1 MKKIIKGISVLL
13 TVCLLLSVTGI
24 SALAETPPEDKM
36 VTKEPKPESVEVDVV
51 VDAPPVETPTGQ
63 TSPAETPTAQTS
75 TAEASTTQTSTVE
88 ASTTQ
93 TSTAEASTAQ
103 TSAGEASTAQTSAGE
118 ASTAQ
123 TSTAEA
129 STAQTSDAVVPA
141 EASAPAVNDGTPAS
155 EESESK
161 EPASEESESKEPAS
175 EESESKEPASEEAES
190 EKSASEEPASEESES
205 KEPASEESESKEP
218 ASEESASE
226 ESASE
231 ESASEESASKEPES
245 KEPASEESE
254 SKEPASEEPTSEKPA
269 SEELESKEPASEE
282 PAGKEPVSEKPDTQ
296 QADAVSESP
305 AVLRSAELRVGDHMI
320 TVTGELPE
328 GTELKVV
335 KIPEDV
341 VTGMTGKKTL
351 FTYDICLMLDGQ
363 VWQPEDYG
371 KDVEVTISNAADA
384 GGEDDISILHVKA
397 SVIDRE
403 GKLSEGALA
412 AALKGLADGSVGKE
426 NLSTDKSSNGFSFRT
441 SSFSLYLAEM
451 KNSGQSVL
459 LVSNSENAGD
469 SEAEAEQNGIV
480 LKGEGSF
487 DILVTG
493 TLETEGT
500 PVLISKEVTPENVSI
515 TVWKIDGA
523 VKDAEG
529 EEHVVAEGT
538 PGTEPKTITD
548 DSREV
553 ERSIHY
559 IIRVEPSQQDMIGLS
574 GTEEVHGYDTAT
586 ENSTVTLKVRV
597 PDGYTLTGAYNG
609 EGEKIALEKDPDGN
623 YYVEVPRGGG
633 VFLSVELE
641 KDEDHDT
648 DWGDWSYSWSP
659 CSEKNEDKD
668 RFCIVSF
675 DFNGGTLNG
684 SAGPVFTRVEIG
696 ETVTLL
702 DAPTRP
708 GYRFVRWASSP
719 EVSVSMPG
727 ESFTLTECVRF
738 VAVWDGPAWPVGG
751 DHDDDD
757 DDDDDDE
764 DEGPDVTE
772 TVRIDQD
779 SDEELNLSSVRVTG
793 EKATGI
799 EILSATQEI
808 DVDRDVTVKGGTGGA
823 AGIDITAAG
832 RTVTDE
838 VEIGDGMT
846 VSAAGGNA
854 AGIQTAASAG
864 GQIDLL
870 IQGDTGVSSD
880 SGTSTGIAAFA
891 DSSSG
896 VAIVIEGDLIT
907 KG

>member
-1 MKKIIKGISVLL
+1 
-13 TVCLLLSVTGI
+13 
-24 SALAETPPEDKM
+24 
-36 VTKEPKPESVEVDVV
+36 
-51 VDAPPVETPTGQ
+51 
-63 TSPAETPTAQTS
+63 
-75 TAEASTTQTSTVE
+75 
-88 ASTTQ
+88 
-93 TSTAEASTAQ
+93 
-103 TSAGEASTAQTSAGE
+103 
-118 ASTAQ
+118 
-123 TSTAEA
+123 
-129 STAQTSDAVVPA
+129 
-141 EASAPAVNDGTPAS
+141 
-155 EESESK
+155 
-161 EPASEESESKEPAS
+161 
-175 EESESKEPASEEAES
+175 
-190 EKSASEEPASEESES
+190 
-205 KEPASEESESKEP
+205 
-218 ASEESASE
+218 
-226 ESASE
+226 
-231 ESASEESASKEPES
+231 
-245 KEPASEESE
+245 
-254 SKEPASEEPTSEKPA
+254 
-269 SEELESKEPASEE
+269 
-282 PAGKEPVSEKPDTQ
+282 
-296 QADAVSESP
+296 
-305 AVLRSAELRVGDHMI
+305 MI

-341 VTGMTGKKTL
+341 VAGMTGKKTL

-397 SVIDRE
+397 SVIDGE
-403 GKLSEGALA
+403 GRLSEGALA

-426 NLSTDKSSNGFSFRT
+426 NLSTDKSSNGLSFRT

-469 SEAEAEQNGIV
+469 GEAEAEQNGIV
-480 LKGEGSF
+480 LDGEGSF
-487 DILVTG
+487 DILITG

-500 PVLISKEVTPENVSI
+500 PVLISEKVTPENVSI

-609 EGEKIALEKDPDGN
+609 EGEKIALEKDADGN
-623 YYVEVPRGGG
+623 YYVVVPRGGG
-633 VFLSVELE
+633 VYLSVELE

-659 CSEKNEDKD
+659 CSEKKEDKD

-708 GYRFVRWASSP
+708 GFRFVRWASCP

-738 VAVWDGPAWPVGG
+738 VAVWDGPAWSVGG

-757 DDDDDDE
+757 DEDDE

-772 TVRIDQD
+772 TVRIDKD
-779 SDEELNLSSVRVTG
+779 SDEELNLSSVRVTD

-799 EILSATQEI
+799 AILSATQEI

-823 AGIDITAAG
+823 TGIDIKADG

-880 SGTSTGIAAFA
+880 SGASTGIAASA
-891 DSSSG
+891 DSTSG
-896 VAIVIEGDLIT
+896 VAIVIEGDLST

>member
-13 TVCLLLSVTGI
+13 TVCLLLSISGI
-24 SALAETPPEDKM
+24 SALAETPENERVKEEQQPAPAE
-36 VTKEPKPESVEVDVV
+36 VTVV

-63 TSPAETPTAQTS
+63 TSTAEAPTAQTSTVEAPTAQTS
-75 TAEASTTQTSTVE
+75 TAEAP
-88 ASTTQ
+88 TTQ

-103 TSAGEASTAQTSAGE
+103 TSAGEASTAQTP
-118 ASTAQ
+118 
-123 TSTAEA
+123 TAEA

-175 EESESKEPASEEAES
+175 EEPES
-190 EKSASEEPASEESES
+190 EKPASEEPASEESASEEPES
-205 KEPASEESESKEP
+205 KEPESKEP

-231 ESASEESASKEPES
+231 ESASEEPASEESASEES
-245 KEPASEESE
+245 ASEEPASEESE
-254 SKEPASEEPTSEKPA
+254 SEESATEESESEESESEESKSEETKTKEPASEEA
-269 SEELESKEPASEE
+269 AIEE

-296 QADAVSESP
+296 QAAAVGGSS

-341 VTGMTGKKTL
+341 VAGMTGKKTL

-363 VWQPEDYG
+363 VWQPEDYD
-371 KDVEVTISNAADA
+371 KDVEVTICDAAEKNR
-384 GGEDDISILHVKA
+384 EDRVSILHVKK
-397 SVIDRE
+397 SVIDGE
-403 GKLSEGALA
+403 GRLSEDALA
-412 AALKGLADGSVGKE
+412 AALKGLNDGSVGKE
-426 NLSTDKSSNGFSFRT
+426 NLSTDKNANRFSFKT
-441 SSFSLYLAEM
+441 SSFSMFLA
-451 KNSGQSVL
+451 QSYL
-459 LVSNSENAGD
+459 LVSNSENTGS
-469 SEAEAEQNGIV
+469 SEENGIV
-480 LKGEGSF
+480 LDDEGNF
-487 DILVTG
+487 DILITG
-493 TLETEGT
+493 TLETGGT
-500 PVLISKEVTPENVSI
+500 PVLISDSVTPENVSI

-523 VKDAEG
+523 VKDEKG

-538 PGTEPKTITD
+538 PGEEQKKITEASSK
-548 DSREV
+548 V
-553 ERSIHY
+553 EESIHY
-559 IIRVEPSQQDMIGLS
+559 IIRVEPSQEDIIGLS
-574 GTEEVHGYDTAT
+574 GTEKVHGYDTAT
-586 ENSTVTLKVRV
+586 EGSTVTLKVKV

-633 VFLSVELE
+633 VYLSVELE
-641 KDEDHDT
+641 KDEDHET
-648 DWGDWSYSWSP
+648 DWGDWSYTWSP

-799 EILSATQEI
+799 AILSATQEI

-823 AGIDITAAG
+823 AGIDIKADG
-832 RTVTDE
+832 RAVTDE

-854 AGIQTAASAG
+854 AGIQTEAFAG

-880 SGTSTGIAAFA
+880 SGTSTGIAASA

-896 VAIVIEGDLIT
+896 VAIVIEGDLST

>member
-1 MKKIIKGISVLL
+1 MKEIIKGISVLL
-13 TVCLLLSVTGI
+13 TVFLLLSISGI
-24 SALAETPPEDKM
+24 SALAEMSPENEGVKEEQQLAPGE
-36 VTKEPKPESVEVDVV
+36 VTVV
-51 VDAPPVETPTGQ
+51 VNTPEAPAAETPAPVASAAEAPTAEESGPEASPTEGAPTEGTPTGETTTGETTTGETTTGETTTGETPTGETTTGETTTGETTTGETTTGETTTGETTTGETTTGGTTTGETTTGETTTGETTTEES
-63 TSPAETPTAQTS
+63 TSGESAFEES
-75 TAEASTTQTSTVE
+75 ASKES
-88 ASTTQ
+88 
-93 TSTAEASTAQ
+93 
-103 TSAGEASTAQTSAGE
+103 
-118 ASTAQ
+118 
-123 TSTAEA
+123 
-129 STAQTSDAVVPA
+129 
-141 EASAPAVNDGTPAS
+141 AS
-155 EESESK
+155 EESASK
-161 EPASEESESKEPAS
+161 EP
-175 EESESKEPASEEAES
+175 
-190 EKSASEEPASEESES
+190 ASEEPASEESES
-205 KEPASEESESKEP
+205 EETKTE
-218 ASEESASE
+218 
-226 ESASE
+226 
-231 ESASEESASKEPES
+231 
-245 KEPASEESE
+245 
-254 SKEPASEEPTSEKPA
+254 EPASEEPA
-269 SEELESKEPASEE
+269 IEE

-296 QADAVSESP
+296 QAAAVSESP
-305 AVLRSAELRVGDHMI
+305 AVVRSAELRVGDHMI

-341 VTGMTGKKTL
+341 VAGMTGKKTL

-363 VWQPEDYG
+363 VWQPEDHG

-384 GGEDDISILHVKA
+384 GGEDEVSILHVKA
-397 SVIDRE
+397 SVIDGE
-403 GKLSEGALA
+403 GRLSEGALA

-426 NLSTDKSSNGFSFRT
+426 NLSTDKSSNGLSFRT

-469 SEAEAEQNGIV
+469 GEAEAEQNGIV
-480 LKGEGSF
+480 LDGEGSF
-487 DILVTG
+487 DILITG

-515 TVWKIDGA
+515 TVWKIDAA

-529 EEHVVAEGT
+529 EEHVVAEGR

-574 GTEEVHGYDTAT
+574 GTEKVHGYDTAT
-586 ENSTVTLKVRV
+586 ENSTVTLKVKV

-623 YYVEVPRGGG
+623 YYVLVPRGGG
-633 VFLSVELE
+633 VYLSVELE

-648 DWGDWSYSWSP
+648 DWGDWSYTWSP
-659 CSEKNEDKD
+659 CSEKKEDKD

-708 GYRFVRWASSP
+708 GYRFVRWASCP

-738 VAVWDGPAWPVGG
+738 VAVWDGPAWSVGG
-751 DHDDDD
+751 DHDD

-772 TVRIDQD
+772 TVRIDKD
-779 SDEELNLSSVRVTG
+779 SDEELNLSSVRVTD

-799 EILSATQEI
+799 AILSATQEI

-823 AGIDITAAG
+823 AGIDIKADG

-838 VEIGDGMT
+838 VEIGEGMT

-854 AGIQTAASAG
+854 AGIQTEASAG

-880 SGTSTGIAAFA
+880 SGTSTGIAASA
-891 DSSSG
+891 DSTSG
-896 VAIVIEGDLIT
+896 VAIVIEGDLST

>member
-13 TVCLLLSVTGI
+13 TVCLLLSISGI
-24 SALAETPPEDKM
+24 SALAETPENERVKEEQQPAPAE
-36 VTKEPKPESVEVDVV
+36 VTVV

-63 TSPAETPTAQTS
+63 TSTAEAPTAQTS
-75 TAEASTTQTSTVE
+75 TVE
-88 ASTTQ
+88 APTAQ

-103 TSAGEASTAQTSAGE
+103 TSAGEASTAQTP
-118 ASTAQ
+118 
-123 TSTAEA
+123 TAEA

-175 EESESKEPASEEAES
+175 EEPES
-190 EKSASEEPASEESES
+190 EKPASEEPASEESASEEPES
-205 KEPASEESESKEP
+205 KEPESKEP

-231 ESASEESASKEPES
+231 EPASEESASEESASE
-245 KEPASEESE
+245 EPASEESE
-254 SKEPASEEPTSEKPA
+254 SEESATEESESEESESEESKSEETKTKEPASEEA
-269 SEELESKEPASEE
+269 AIEE

-296 QADAVSESP
+296 QAAAVGGSS

-341 VTGMTGKKTL
+341 VAGMTGKKTL

-363 VWQPEDYG
+363 VWQPEDYD
-371 KDVEVTISNAADA
+371 KDVEVTICDAAEKNR
-384 GGEDDISILHVKA
+384 EDRVSILHVKK
-397 SVIDRE
+397 SVIDGE
-403 GKLSEGALA
+403 GRLSEDALA
-412 AALKGLADGSVGKE
+412 AALKGLNDGSVGKE
-426 NLSTDKSSNGFSFRT
+426 NLSTDKNANRFSFKT
-441 SSFSLYLAEM
+441 SSFSMFLA
-451 KNSGQSVL
+451 QSYL
-459 LVSNSENAGD
+459 LVSNSENTGS
-469 SEAEAEQNGIV
+469 SEENGIV
-480 LKGEGSF
+480 LDDEGNF
-487 DILVTG
+487 DILITG
-493 TLETEGT
+493 TLETGGT
-500 PVLISKEVTPENVSI
+500 PVLISDSVTPENVSI

-523 VKDAEG
+523 VKDEKG

-538 PGTEPKTITD
+538 PGEEQKKITEASSK
-548 DSREV
+548 V
-553 ERSIHY
+553 EESIHY
-559 IIRVEPSQQDMIGLS
+559 IIRVEPSQEDIIGLS
-574 GTEEVHGYDTAT
+574 GTEKVHGYDTAT
-586 ENSTVTLKVRV
+586 EGSTVTLKVKV

-633 VFLSVELE
+633 VYLSVELE
-641 KDEDHDT
+641 KDEDHET
-648 DWGDWSYSWSP
+648 DWGDWSYTWSP

-799 EILSATQEI
+799 AILSATQEI

-823 AGIDITAAG
+823 AGIDIKADG
-832 RTVTDE
+832 RAVTDE

-846 VSAAGGNA
+846 VVAAGGNA
-854 AGIQTAASAG
+854 AGIQTEAFAG

-880 SGTSTGIAAFA
+880 SGTSTGIAASA

-896 VAIVIEGDLIT
+896 VAIVIEGDLST

>member
-13 TVCLLLSVTGI
+13 TVCLLLSISGI
-24 SALAETPPEDKM
+24 SALAETPENERVKEEQQPAPAE
-36 VTKEPKPESVEVDVV
+36 VTVV

-63 TSPAETPTAQTS
+63 TSTAEAPTAQTSTVEAPTAQTSTAEAPTAQTS
-75 TAEASTTQTSTVE
+75 TAEASTV
-88 ASTTQ
+88 
-93 TSTAEASTAQ
+93 
-103 TSAGEASTAQTSAGE
+103 
-118 ASTAQ
+118 Q

-175 EESESKEPASEEAES
+175 EEPASEEPASEE
-190 EKSASEEPASEESES
+190 SASEEPASEESES
-205 KEPASEESESKEP
+205 KEPASEESESEK
-218 ASEESASE
+218 SASE
-226 ESASE
+226 
-231 ESASEESASKEPES
+231 
-245 KEPASEESE
+245 EPASEESE
-254 SKEPASEEPTSEKPA
+254 SEESATEESESEESESEESKSEETKTKEPASEEA
-269 SEELESKEPASEE
+269 AIEE

-296 QADAVSESP
+296 QAAAVGGSS

-335 KIPEDV
+335 KIPDDIV
-341 VTGMTGKKTL
+341 AAMAGKITL
-351 FTYDICLMLDGQ
+351 FSYDICLLVDGQ
-363 VWQPEDYG
+363 VWQPEDYD
-371 KDVEVTISNAADA
+371 KDVEVTICDAAEKNR
-384 GGEDDISILHVKA
+384 EDRVSILHVKK
-397 SVIDRE
+397 SVIDGE
-403 GKLSEGALA
+403 GRLSEDALA
-412 AALKGLADGSVGKE
+412 AALKGLNDGSVGKE
-426 NLSTDKSSNGFSFRT
+426 NLSTDKNANRFSFKT
-441 SSFSLYLAEM
+441 SSFSMFLA
-451 KNSGQSVL
+451 QSYL
-459 LVSNSENAGD
+459 LVSNSENTGS
-469 SEAEAEQNGIV
+469 SEENGIV
-480 LKGEGSF
+480 LDDEGNF
-487 DILVTG
+487 DILITG
-493 TLETEGT
+493 TLETGGT
-500 PVLISKEVTPENVSI
+500 PVLISDSVTPENVSI

-523 VKDAEG
+523 VKDEKG

-538 PGTEPKTITD
+538 PGEEQKKITEASSK
-548 DSREV
+548 V
-553 ERSIHY
+553 EESIHY

-586 ENSTVTLKVRV
+586 EGSTVTLKVKV
-597 PDGYTLTGAYNG
+597 PDGYTLTEAYNG

-633 VFLSVELE
+633 VYLSVELE

-648 DWGDWSYSWSP
+648 DWGDWSYTWSP

-779 SDEELNLSSVRVTG
+779 SDEELNLSSVRVTD

-799 EILSATQEI
+799 AILSATQEI
-808 DVDRDVTVKGGTGGA
+808 DVDRDVTVKGGTEGA

-832 RTVTDE
+832 RTITDE

-854 AGIQTAASAG
+854 AGIHAAASAG
-864 GQIDLL
+864 GQIDL
-870 IQGDTGVSSD
+870 QVEGDTGVSSD
-880 SGTSTGIAAFA
+880 SGTSTGLAASA

-896 VAIVIEGDLIT
+896 VAIVIEGDLST

>member
-13 TVCLLLSVTGI
+13 TVCLLLSISGI
-24 SALAETPPEDKM
+24 SALAEMSPENEGVKEEQQLAPGE
-36 VTKEPKPESVEVDVV
+36 VTVV
-51 VDAPPVETPTGQ
+51 VNTPEAPAAEAPAPVASAAEAPTAEESGPEASPTEGAPTEGTTTGETTTGETTTGGTTTGETPTEGVP
-63 TSPAETPTAQTS
+63 TEGTTTGETTTGETTTEET
-75 TAEASTTQTSTVE
+75 TAEETTTGETTTGETTTEESTS
-88 ASTTQ
+88 
-93 TSTAEASTAQ
+93 
-103 TSAGEASTAQTSAGE
+103 GES
-118 ASTAQ
+118 
-123 TSTAEA
+123 
-129 STAQTSDAVVPA
+129 
-141 EASAPAVNDGTPAS
+141 AS
-155 EESESK
+155 EES
-161 EPASEESESKEPAS
+161 AS

-205 KEPASEESESKEP
+205 KEPASEESESEKSASEEP
-218 ASEESASE
+218 ASE
-226 ESASE
+226 
-231 ESASEESASKEPES
+231 KPE
-245 KEPASEESE
+245 
-254 SKEPASEEPTSEKPA
+254 SEEPTSEKPA

-341 VTGMTGKKTL
+341 VAGMTGKKTL

-371 KDVEVTISNAADA
+371 KDVEVTISDAADA
-384 GGEDDISILHVKA
+384 GGKDDISILHVKA
-397 SVIDRE
+397 SVIDGE

-426 NLSTDKSSNGFSFRT
+426 NLSTDKNSNGFSFRT

-469 SEAEAEQNGIV
+469 GEAEAEQNGIV

-500 PVLISKEVTPENVSI
+500 PVLISEEVTPENVSI

-538 PGTEPKTITD
+538 PRTESKTITD

-586 ENSTVTLKVRV
+586 ENSTVTLKV
-597 PDGYTLTGAYNG
+597 
-609 EGEKIALEKDPDGN
+609 IALEKDADGN
-623 YYVEVPRGGG
+623 YYVVVPRGGG
-633 VFLSVELE
+633 VYLSVELE

-659 CSEKNEDKD
+659 CSEKKEDKD

-708 GYRFVRWASSP
+708 GFRFVRWASCP

-727 ESFTLTECVRF
+727 ESFTLTECVR
-738 VAVWDGPAWPVGG
+738 
-751 DHDDDD
+751 
-757 DDDDDDE
+757 
-764 DEGPDVTE
+764 
-772 TVRIDQD
+772 
-779 SDEELNLSSVRVTG
+779 L
-793 EKATGI
+793 
-799 EILSATQEI
+799 
-808 DVDRDVTVKGGTGGA
+808 
-823 AGIDITAAG
+823 
-832 RTVTDE
+832 
-838 VEIGDGMT
+838 
-846 VSAAGGNA
+846 
-854 AGIQTAASAG
+854 
-864 GQIDLL
+864 
-870 IQGDTGVSSD
+870 
-880 SGTSTGIAAFA
+880 
-891 DSSSG
+891 
-896 VAIVIEGDLIT
+896 T
-907 KG
+907 KS

>member
-13 TVCLLLSVTGI
+13 TVCLLLSISGI
-24 SALAETPPEDKM
+24 SALAETPENERVKEEQQPAPAE
-36 VTKEPKPESVEVDVV
+36 VTVV

-75 TAEASTTQTSTVE
+75 TAEAST
-88 ASTTQ
+88 
-93 TSTAEASTAQ
+93 AQ
-103 TSAGEASTAQTSAGE
+103 TSAGEASTAQTP
-118 ASTAQ
+118 
-123 TSTAEA
+123 TAEA

-175 EESESKEPASEEAES
+175 EEPES
-190 EKSASEEPASEESES
+190 EKPASEEPASEESASEEPES
-205 KEPASEESESKEP
+205 KEPESKEP

-231 ESASEESASKEPES
+231 ESASEESASEESASEEPASEES
-245 KEPASEESE
+245 ASEESASEESASEESASEEPASEESE
-254 SKEPASEEPTSEKPA
+254 SEESATEESESEESESEESKSEETKTKEPASEEA
-269 SEELESKEPASEE
+269 AIEE
-282 PAGKEPVSEKPDTQ
+282 PAGKEPVSEKTDTQ
-296 QADAVSESP
+296 QAAAVGGSS

-341 VTGMTGKKTL
+341 VAGMTGKKTL

-363 VWQPEDYG
+363 VWQPEDYD
-371 KDVEVTISNAADA
+371 KDVEVTICDAAEKNR
-384 GGEDDISILHVKA
+384 EDRVSILHVKK
-397 SVIDRE
+397 SVIDGE
-403 GKLSEGALA
+403 GRLSEDALA
-412 AALKGLADGSVGKE
+412 AALKGLNDGSVGKE
-426 NLSTDKSSNGFSFRT
+426 NLSTDKNANRFSFKT
-441 SSFSLYLAEM
+441 SSFSMFLA
-451 KNSGQSVL
+451 QSYL
-459 LVSNSENAGD
+459 LVSNSENTGS
-469 SEAEAEQNGIV
+469 SEENGIV
-480 LKGEGSF
+480 LDDEGNF
-487 DILVTG
+487 DILITG
-493 TLETEGT
+493 TLETGGT
-500 PVLISKEVTPENVSI
+500 PVLISDSVTPENVSI

-523 VKDAEG
+523 VKDEKG

-538 PGTEPKTITD
+538 PGEEQKKITEASSK
-548 DSREV
+548 V
-553 ERSIHY
+553 EESIHY
-559 IIRVEPSQQDMIGLS
+559 IIRVEPSQEDIIGLS
-574 GTEEVHGYDTAT
+574 GTEKVHGYDTAT
-586 ENSTVTLKVRV
+586 EGSTVTLKVKV

-633 VFLSVELE
+633 VYLSVELE
-641 KDEDHDT
+641 KDEDHET
-648 DWGDWSYSWSP
+648 DWGDWSYTWSP

-823 AGIDITAAG
+823 AGIDIKADG
-832 RTVTDE
+832 RAVTDE

-854 AGIQTAASAG
+854 AGIQTEAFAG

-880 SGTSTGIAAFA
+880 SGISTGIAASA
-891 DSSSG
+891 DSTSG
-896 VAIVIEGDLIT
+896 VAIVIEGDLST

>member
-24 SALAETPPEDKM
+24 SALAETPENERVKEEQQLAPAE
-36 VTKEPKPESVEVDVV
+36 VTVV

-75 TAEASTTQTSTVE
+75 TAEAST
-88 ASTTQ
+88 
-93 TSTAEASTAQ
+93 AQ
-103 TSAGEASTAQTSAGE
+103 TSAGEASTAQTSTAE
-118 ASTAQ
+118 ASTVQ

-175 EESESKEPASEEAES
+175 EESESEKPASEEPASEESESKEPASEEAES

-205 KEPASEESESKEP
+205 KEPASEESESEKSASEEP
-218 ASEESASE
+218 ASE
-226 ESASE
+226 
-231 ESASEESASKEPES
+231 KPE
-245 KEPASEESE
+245 
-254 SKEPASEEPTSEKPA
+254 SEEPTSEKPA

-335 KIPEDV
+335 KIPDDIV
-341 VTGMTGKKTL
+341 AAMAGKITL
-351 FTYDICLMLDGQ
+351 FSYDICLLVDGQ
-363 VWQPEDYG
+363 VWQPEDYD
-371 KDVEVTISNAADA
+371 KDVEVTICDAAEKNR
-384 GGEDDISILHVKA
+384 EDRVSILHVKK
-397 SVIDRE
+397 SVIDGE
-403 GKLSEGALA
+403 GRLSEDALA
-412 AALKGLADGSVGKE
+412 AALKGLNDGSVGKE
-426 NLSTDKSSNGFSFRT
+426 NLSTDKNANRFSFKT
-441 SSFSLYLAEM
+441 SSFSMFLA
-451 KNSGQSVL
+451 QSYL
-459 LVSNSENAGD
+459 LVSNSENTGS
-469 SEAEAEQNGIV
+469 SEENGIV
-480 LKGEGSF
+480 LDDEGNF
-487 DILVTG
+487 DILITG
-493 TLETEGT
+493 TLETGGT
-500 PVLISKEVTPENVSI
+500 PVLISDSVTPENVSI

-523 VKDAEG
+523 VKDEKG

-538 PGTEPKTITD
+538 PGEEQKKITEASSK
-548 DSREV
+548 V
-553 ERSIHY
+553 EESIHY
-559 IIRVEPSQQDMIGLS
+559 IIRVEPSQEDIIGLS
-574 GTEEVHGYDTAT
+574 GTEKVHGYDTAT
-586 ENSTVTLKVRV
+586 EGSTVTLKVKV

-633 VFLSVELE
+633 VYLSVELE

-648 DWGDWSYSWSP
+648 DWGDWSYTWSP
-659 CSEKNEDKD
+659 CSEKKEDKD

-738 VAVWDGPAWPVGG
+738 VAVWDGPAWSVGG
-751 DHDDDD
+751 DHDD

-779 SDEELNLSSVRVTG
+779 SDEELNLSSVRVTD

-799 EILSATQEI
+799 AILSATQEI

-832 RTVTDE
+832 RAVTDE

-880 SGTSTGIAAFA
+880 SGISTGIAASA
-891 DSSSG
+891 DSTSG

>member
-24 SALAETPPEDKM
+24 SALAETPENERVKEEQQPAPAE
-36 VTKEPKPESVEVDVV
+36 VTVV
-51 VDAPPVETPTGQ
+51 VDAPPVETTTGQ
-63 TSPAETPTAQTS
+63 TLTAEAPTAQTSTVEAPTAQTS
-75 TAEASTTQTSTVE
+75 TAEAP
-88 ASTTQ
+88 TTQ

-103 TSAGEASTAQTSAGE
+103 TSAGEASTAQTP
-118 ASTAQ
+118 
-123 TSTAEA
+123 TAEA
-129 STAQTSDAVVPA
+129 STAQTSDAIVPA

-175 EESESKEPASEEAES
+175 EEP
-190 EKSASEEPASEESES
+190 ASEEPASEEPASE
-205 KEPASEESESKEP
+205 EPASE
-218 ASEESASE
+218 
-226 ESASE
+226 
-231 ESASEESASKEPES
+231 EPES

-254 SKEPASEEPTSEKPA
+254 SKEPASEEP
-269 SEELESKEPASEE
+269 ASEE
-282 PAGKEPVSEKPDTQ
+282 PAIEEPAGKDKEPVSEKPDTE
-296 QADAVSESP
+296 QAAAVGGSS

-341 VTGMTGKKTL
+341 VAGMTGKKTL
-351 FTYDICLMLDGQ
+351 FTYDICLMVDGQ

-371 KDVEVTISNAADA
+371 KDVEVTISDAADA

-397 SVIDRE
+397 SVIDGE

-426 NLSTDKSSNGFSFRT
+426 NLSTDKNSNGFSFWT

-480 LKGEGSF
+480 LEGEGSF

-500 PVLISKEVTPENVSI
+500 PVLISESVTPENVSI

-538 PGTEPKTITD
+538 PGTESKTITD

-586 ENSTVTLKVRV
+586 ENSTVTLKVKV

-609 EGEKIALEKDPDGN
+609 EGEKIALEKDADGN
-623 YYVEVPRGGG
+623 YYVVVPRGGG
-633 VFLSVELE
+633 VYLSVELE

-648 DWGDWSYSWSP
+648 DWGDWNYTWSP

-708 GYRFVRWASSP
+708 GYRFVRWASCP

-738 VAVWDGPAWPVGG
+738 VAVWDGPAWSVGG

-764 DEGPDVTE
+764 DEGPDVDRM
-772 TVRIDQD
+772 VQIVQD
-779 SDEELNLSSVRVTG
+779 SDEELNLRSVRVTD

-799 EILSATQEI
+799 AILSATQEI
-808 DVDRDVTVKGGTGGA
+808 DVDRDITVKGGTGGA

-832 RTVTDE
+832 RAVTDE

-846 VSAAGGNA
+846 VSAAGGDA

-880 SGTSTGIAAFA
+880 SGISTGIAASA
-891 DSSSG
+891 DSTSG
-896 VAIVIEGDLIT
+896 VAIVIEGDLST

>member
-13 TVCLLLSVTGI
+13 TVCLLLSISGI
-24 SALAETPPEDKM
+24 SALAETPENERVKEEQQPAPAE
-36 VTKEPKPESVEVDVV
+36 VTVV

-63 TSPAETPTAQTS
+63 TSTAEAPTAQTSTVEAPTAQTS
-75 TAEASTTQTSTVE
+75 TAEAP
-88 ASTTQ
+88 TTQ

-103 TSAGEASTAQTSAGE
+103 TSAGEASTAQTP
-118 ASTAQ
+118 
-123 TSTAEA
+123 TAEA

-175 EESESKEPASEEAES
+175 EEPES
-190 EKSASEEPASEESES
+190 EKPASEEPASEESASEEPES
-205 KEPASEESESKEP
+205 KEPESKEP

-231 ESASEESASKEPES
+231 ESASEEPASEESASEES
-245 KEPASEESE
+245 ASEEPASEESE
-254 SKEPASEEPTSEKPA
+254 SEESATEESESEESESEESKSEETKTKEPASEEA
-269 SEELESKEPASEE
+269 AIEE

-296 QADAVSESP
+296 QAAAVGGSS

-341 VTGMTGKKTL
+341 VAGMTGKKTL

-363 VWQPEDYG
+363 VWQPEDYD
-371 KDVEVTISNAADA
+371 KDVEVTICDAAEKNR
-384 GGEDDISILHVKA
+384 EDRVSILHVKK
-397 SVIDRE
+397 SVIDGE
-403 GKLSEGALA
+403 GRLSEDALA
-412 AALKGLADGSVGKE
+412 AALKGLNDGSVGKE
-426 NLSTDKSSNGFSFRT
+426 NLSTDKNANRFSFKT
-441 SSFSLYLAEM
+441 SSFSMFLA
-451 KNSGQSVL
+451 QSYL
-459 LVSNSENAGD
+459 LVSNSENTGS
-469 SEAEAEQNGIV
+469 SEENGIV
-480 LKGEGSF
+480 LDDEGNF
-487 DILVTG
+487 DILITG
-493 TLETEGT
+493 TLETGGT
-500 PVLISKEVTPENVSI
+500 PVLISDSVTPENVSI

-523 VKDAEG
+523 VKDEKG

-538 PGTEPKTITD
+538 PGEEQKKITEASSK
-548 DSREV
+548 V
-553 ERSIHY
+553 EESIHY
-559 IIRVEPSQQDMIGLS
+559 IIRVEPSQEDIIGLS
-574 GTEEVHGYDTAT
+574 GTEKVHGYDTAT
-586 ENSTVTLKVRV
+586 EGSTVTLKVKV

-633 VFLSVELE
+633 VYLSVELE

-648 DWGDWSYSWSP
+648 DWGDWSYTWSP

-772 TVRIDQD
+772 TVRIDKD
-779 SDEELNLSSVRVTG
+779 SDEELNLSSVRVTD

-799 EILSATQEI
+799 AILSATQEI

-823 AGIDITAAG
+823 AGIDIKADG
-832 RTVTDE
+832 RAVTDE

-854 AGIQTAASAG
+854 AGIQTEAFAG

-880 SGTSTGIAAFA
+880 SGTSTGIAASA

-896 VAIVIEGDLIT
+896 VAIVIEGDLST

>member
-24 SALAETPPEDKM
+24 SALAETPENERVKEEQQPAPAE
-36 VTKEPKPESVEVDVV
+36 VTVV
-51 VDAPPVETPTGQ
+51 VDAPPVETTTGQ
-63 TSPAETPTAQTS
+63 TLTAEAPTAQTSTVEAPTAQTS
-75 TAEASTTQTSTVE
+75 TAEAP
-88 ASTTQ
+88 TTQ

-103 TSAGEASTAQTSAGE
+103 TSAGEASTAQTP
-118 ASTAQ
+118 
-123 TSTAEA
+123 TAEA
-129 STAQTSDAVVPA
+129 STAQTSDAIVPA

-175 EESESKEPASEEAES
+175 EEPASEEPASEESASEEPESKEPASEEP
-190 EKSASEEPASEESES
+190 ASEESECKEPTSEESES
-205 KEPASEESESKEP
+205 KEPASEEPASEEP
-218 ASEESASE
+218 ASEEPASE
-226 ESASE
+226 
-231 ESASEESASKEPES
+231 EPES

-254 SKEPASEEPTSEKPA
+254 SKEPASEEPA
-269 SEELESKEPASEE
+269 SEEPAIEE
-282 PAGKEPVSEKPDTQ
+282 PAGKEPVSEKPDTE
-296 QADAVSESP
+296 QAAAVGGSS

-341 VTGMTGKKTL
+341 VAGMTGKKTL
-351 FTYDICLMLDGQ
+351 FTYDICLMVDGQ

-371 KDVEVTISNAADA
+371 KDVEVTISDAADA

-397 SVIDRE
+397 SVIDGE

-426 NLSTDKSSNGFSFRT
+426 NLSTDKNSNGFSFWT

-480 LKGEGSF
+480 LEGEGSF

-500 PVLISKEVTPENVSI
+500 PVLISESVTPENVSI

-538 PGTEPKTITD
+538 PGTESKTITD

-586 ENSTVTLKVRV
+586 ENSTVTLKVKV

-609 EGEKIALEKDPDGN
+609 EGEKIALEKDADGN
-623 YYVEVPRGGG
+623 YYVVVPRGGG
-633 VFLSVELE
+633 VYLSVELE

-648 DWGDWSYSWSP
+648 DWGDWNYTWSP

-708 GYRFVRWASSP
+708 GYRFVRWASCP

-738 VAVWDGPAWPVGG
+738 VAVWDGPAWSVGG

-764 DEGPDVTE
+764 DEGPDVDRM
-772 TVRIDQD
+772 VQIVQD
-779 SDEELNLSSVRVTG
+779 SDEELNLRSVRVTD

-799 EILSATQEI
+799 AILSATQEI
-808 DVDRDVTVKGGTGGA
+808 DVDRDITVKGGTGGA

-832 RTVTDE
+832 RTITDE

-880 SGTSTGIAAFA
+880 SGISTGIAASA
-891 DSSSG
+891 DSTSG
-896 VAIVIEGDLIT
+896 VAIVIEGDLST

>member
-24 SALAETPPEDKM
+24 SALAETPENERVKEEQQLAPAE
-36 VTKEPKPESVEVDVV
+36 VTVV

-75 TAEASTTQTSTVE
+75 TAEAST
-88 ASTTQ
+88 
-93 TSTAEASTAQ
+93 AQ
-103 TSAGEASTAQTSAGE
+103 TSAGEASTAQTSTAE
-118 ASTAQ
+118 ASTVQ

-175 EESESKEPASEEAES
+175 EESES
-190 EKSASEEPASEESES
+190 EKSASEEPASE
-205 KEPASEESESKEP
+205 K
-218 ASEESASE
+218 
-226 ESASE
+226 
-231 ESASEESASKEPES
+231 PE
-245 KEPASEESE
+245 
-254 SKEPASEEPTSEKPA
+254 SEEPTSEKPA

-282 PAGKEPVSEKPDTQ
+282 PAGKEPVSEKPDTE
-296 QADAVSESP
+296 QAAAVGGSP

-335 KIPEDV
+335 KIPDDIV
-341 VTGMTGKKTL
+341 AAMAGKITL
-351 FTYDICLMLDGQ
+351 FTYDICLLVDGQ
-363 VWQPEDYG
+363 VWQPEDYD
-371 KDVEVTISNAADA
+371 KDVEVTICDAAEKNR
-384 GGEDDISILHVKA
+384 EDRVSILHVKK
-397 SVIDRE
+397 SVIDGE
-403 GKLSEGALA
+403 GRLSEDALA
-412 AALKGLADGSVGKE
+412 AALKGMNDGSVGKE
-426 NLSTDKSSNGFSFRT
+426 NLSTDKNANRFSFKT
-441 SSFSLYLAEM
+441 SSFSMFLA
-451 KNSGQSVL
+451 QSYL
-459 LVSNSENAGD
+459 LVSNSENTGS
-469 SEAEAEQNGIV
+469 SEENGIV
-480 LKGEGSF
+480 LDDEGNF
-487 DILVTG
+487 DILITG
-493 TLETEGT
+493 TLETGGT
-500 PVLISKEVTPENVSI
+500 PVLISDSVTPENVSI

-523 VKDAEG
+523 VKDEKG

-538 PGTEPKTITD
+538 PGEEQKKITEASSK
-548 DSREV
+548 V
-553 ERSIHY
+553 EESIHY

-586 ENSTVTLKVRV
+586 EGSTVTLKVKV

-633 VFLSVELE
+633 VYLSVELE

-648 DWGDWSYSWSP
+648 DWGDWSYTWSP

-779 SDEELNLSSVRVTG
+779 SDEELNLSSVRVTD

-799 EILSATQEI
+799 AILSATQEI
-808 DVDRDVTVKGGTGGA
+808 DVDRDITVKGGTEGA

-832 RTVTDE
+832 RTITDE

-846 VSAAGGNA
+846 VSAAGGDA
-854 AGIQTAASAG
+854 VGIHAAASAG
-864 GQIDLL
+864 GQIDL
-870 IQGDTGVSSD
+870 QVEGDTGVSSD
-880 SGTSTGIAAFA
+880 SGASTGIAASA
-891 DSSSG
+891 DSTSG

>member
-24 SALAETPPEDKM
+24 SALAETPENERVKEEQQLAPAE
-36 VTKEPKPESVEVDVV
+36 VTVV

-75 TAEASTTQTSTVE
+75 TAEAST
-88 ASTTQ
+88 
-93 TSTAEASTAQ
+93 AQ
-103 TSAGEASTAQTSAGE
+103 TSAGEASTAQTSTAE
-118 ASTAQ
+118 ASTVQ

-175 EESESKEPASEEAES
+175 EESESEN
-190 EKSASEEPASEESES
+190 SASE
-205 KEPASEESESKEP
+205 K
-218 ASEESASE
+218 
-226 ESASE
+226 
-231 ESASEESASKEPES
+231 PE
-245 KEPASEESE
+245 
-254 SKEPASEEPTSEKPA
+254 SEEPTSEKPA

-341 VTGMTGKKTL
+341 VAGMTGKKTL

-371 KDVEVTISNAADA
+371 KDVEVTISDAADA
-384 GGEDDISILHVKA
+384 GGKDDISILHVKA
-397 SVIDRE
+397 SVIDGE

-426 NLSTDKSSNGFSFRT
+426 NLSTDKNSNGFSFRT

-469 SEAEAEQNGIV
+469 SETEAEQNGIV
-480 LKGEGSF
+480 LEGEGSF

-493 TLETEGT
+493 TLETGGT
-500 PVLISKEVTPENVSI
+500 PVLISDSVTPENVSI

-523 VKDAEG
+523 VKDEKG

-548 DSREV
+548 DSRAV
-553 ERSIHY
+553 EKAIHY

-586 ENSTVTLKVRV
+586 EGSTVTLKVKV

-609 EGEKIALEKDPDGN
+609 EGEKIALEKDADGN
-623 YYVEVPRGGG
+623 YYVVVPRGGG
-633 VFLSVELE
+633 VYLSVELE

-648 DWGDWSYSWSP
+648 DWGDWSYTWSP
-659 CSEKNEDKD
+659 CSEKKEDKD

-772 TVRIDQD
+772 TVRIDKD
-779 SDEELNLSSVRVTG
+779 SDEELNLSSVRVTD

-799 EILSATQEI
+799 AILSATQEI

-854 AGIQTAASAG
+854 AGVQTAASSG

-880 SGTSTGIAAFA
+880 SGISTGIAASA
-891 DSSSG
+891 DSTSG
-896 VAIVIEGDLIT
+896 VAIVIEGDLST

>member
-1 MKKIIKGISVLL
+1 MIRR
-13 TVCLLLSVTGI
+13 
-24 SALAETPPEDKM
+24 
-36 VTKEPKPESVEVDVV
+36 VEL
-51 VDAPPVETPTGQ
+51 Q
-63 TSPAETPTAQTS
+63 
-75 TAEASTTQTSTVE
+75 
-88 ASTTQ
+88 
-93 TSTAEASTAQ
+93 
-103 TSAGEASTAQTSAGE
+103 
-118 ASTAQ
+118 
-123 TSTAEA
+123 
-129 STAQTSDAVVPA
+129 
-141 EASAPAVNDGTPAS
+141 
-155 EESESK
+155 
-161 EPASEESESKEPAS
+161 
-175 EESESKEPASEEAES
+175 
-190 EKSASEEPASEESES
+190 
-205 KEPASEESESKEP
+205 
-218 ASEESASE
+218 
-226 ESASE
+226 
-231 ESASEESASKEPES
+231 
-245 KEPASEESE
+245 
-254 SKEPASEEPTSEKPA
+254 
-269 SEELESKEPASEE
+269 
-282 PAGKEPVSEKPDTQ
+282 
-296 QADAVSESP
+296 
-305 AVLRSAELRVGDHMI
+305 VGDQLI
-320 TVTGELPE
+320 TVTGEFPE

-335 KIPEDV
+335 KIPDDIV
-341 VTGMTGKKTL
+341 AAMAGKITL
-351 FTYDICLMLDGQ
+351 FSYDICLLVDGQ
-363 VWQPEDYG
+363 VWQPEDYD
-371 KDVEVTISNAADA
+371 KDVEVTICDAAEKNR
-384 GGEDDISILHVKA
+384 EDRVSILHVKR
-397 SVIDRE
+397 SVIDGE
-403 GKLSEGALA
+403 GRLSENALA
-412 AALKGLADGSVGKE
+412 AALKGLNDGSVGKE
-426 NLSTDKSSNGFSFRT
+426 NLSTDKNANRFSFKT
-441 SSFSLYLAEM
+441 SSFSMFLA
-451 KNSGQSVL
+451 QSYL
-459 LVSNSENAGD
+459 LVSNSENTG
-469 SEAEAEQNGIV
+469 SAEENGVV
-480 LKGEGSF
+480 LDGEGNF
-487 DILVTG
+487 DILITG
-493 TLETEGT
+493 TLETGGT
-500 PVLISKEVTPENVSI
+500 PVLISDSVTPDNVQI

-523 VKDAEG
+523 VEDERG
-529 EEHVVAEGT
+529 EEHVVAEGR
-538 PGTEPKTITD
+538 PGAEPKKITEA
-548 DSREV
+548 SSKV
-553 ERSIHY
+553 EESIHY

-586 ENSTVTLKVRV
+586 ENSTVTLKVKV

-633 VFLSVELE
+633 VYLSVELE

-648 DWGDWSYSWSP
+648 DWGDWSYTWSP

-738 VAVWDGPAWPVGG
+738 VAVWDGPVWPVGG

-779 SDEELNLSSVRVTG
+779 SDEELNLSSVRVTD

-799 EILSATQEI
+799 AILSATQEI

-823 AGIDITAAG
+823 TGIDIKADG
-832 RTVTDE
+832 RAVTDE

-846 VSAAGGNA
+846 VSAAGGDA

-880 SGTSTGIAAFA
+880 SGASTGIAASA
-891 DSSSG
+891 DSTSG

>member
-1 MKKIIKGISVLL
+1 MKEIIKGISVLL
-13 TVCLLLSVTGI
+13 TVFLLLSISGI
-24 SALAETPPEDKM
+24 SALAEMSPENEGVKEEQQLAPGE
-36 VTKEPKPESVEVDVV
+36 VTVV
-51 VDAPPVETPTGQ
+51 VNTPEAPAAETPAPVASAAEAPTAEESGPEASPTEGAPTEGTPTGETTTGETTTGETTTGETTTGGTTTGETTTGETTTGETTTEES
-63 TSPAETPTAQTS
+63 TSGESAFEES
-75 TAEASTTQTSTVE
+75 ASKES
-88 ASTTQ
+88 
-93 TSTAEASTAQ
+93 
-103 TSAGEASTAQTSAGE
+103 
-118 ASTAQ
+118 
-123 TSTAEA
+123 
-129 STAQTSDAVVPA
+129 
-141 EASAPAVNDGTPAS
+141 AS
-155 EESESK
+155 EESASK
-161 EPASEESESKEPAS
+161 EP
-175 EESESKEPASEEAES
+175 
-190 EKSASEEPASEESES
+190 ASEEPASEESES
-205 KEPASEESESKEP
+205 EETKTE
-218 ASEESASE
+218 
-226 ESASE
+226 
-231 ESASEESASKEPES
+231 
-245 KEPASEESE
+245 
-254 SKEPASEEPTSEKPA
+254 EPASEEPA
-269 SEELESKEPASEE
+269 IEE

-296 QADAVSESP
+296 QAAAVSESP
-305 AVLRSAELRVGDHMI
+305 AVVRSAELRVGDHMI

-341 VTGMTGKKTL
+341 VAGMTGKKTL

-363 VWQPEDYG
+363 VWQPEDHG

-384 GGEDDISILHVKA
+384 GGEDEVSILHVKA
-397 SVIDRE
+397 SVIDGE
-403 GKLSEGALA
+403 GRLSEGALA

-426 NLSTDKSSNGFSFRT
+426 NLSTDKSSNGLSFRT

-469 SEAEAEQNGIV
+469 GEAEAEQNGIV
-480 LKGEGSF
+480 LDGEGSF
-487 DILVTG
+487 DILITG

-515 TVWKIDGA
+515 TVWKIDAA

-529 EEHVVAEGT
+529 EEHVVAEGR

-574 GTEEVHGYDTAT
+574 GTEKVHGYDTAT
-586 ENSTVTLKVRV
+586 ENSTVTLKVKV

-623 YYVEVPRGGG
+623 YYVLVPRGGG
-633 VFLSVELE
+633 VYLSVELE

-648 DWGDWSYSWSP
+648 DWGDWSYTWSP
-659 CSEKNEDKD
+659 CSEKKEDKD

-708 GYRFVRWASSP
+708 GYRFVRWASCP

-738 VAVWDGPAWPVGG
+738 VAVWDGPAWSVGG
-751 DHDDDD
+751 DHDD

-772 TVRIDQD
+772 TVRIDKD
-779 SDEELNLSSVRVTG
+779 SDEELNLSSVRVTD

-799 EILSATQEI
+799 AILSATQEI

-823 AGIDITAAG
+823 AGIDIKADG

-838 VEIGDGMT
+838 VEIGEGMT

-854 AGIQTAASAG
+854 AGIQTEASAG

-880 SGTSTGIAAFA
+880 SGTSTGIAASA
-891 DSSSG
+891 DSTSG
-896 VAIVIEGDLIT
+896 VAIVIEGDLST

>member
-24 SALAETPPEDKM
+24 SALAETPENERVKEEQQLAPAE
-36 VTKEPKPESVEVDVV
+36 VTVV

-63 TSPAETPTAQTS
+63 TSPAETPTA
-75 TAEASTTQTSTVE
+75 EASTTQTSTVE
-88 ASTTQ
+88 APTAQTSTAEAPTTQ

-103 TSAGEASTAQTSAGE
+103 TSAGEASTAQTP
-118 ASTAQ
+118 
-123 TSTAEA
+123 TAEA

-161 EPASEESESKEPAS
+161 EPASEEPASEEPASEESASEEPAS
-175 EESESKEPASEEAES
+175 EESESKEPASEESES

-205 KEPASEESESKEP
+205 KEPASEESESEKSASEEP
-218 ASEESASE
+218 ASE
-226 ESASE
+226 
-231 ESASEESASKEPES
+231 KPE
-245 KEPASEESE
+245 
-254 SKEPASEEPTSEKPA
+254 SEEPTSEKPA

-296 QADAVSESP
+296 QAAAVSESP
-305 AVLRSAELRVGDHMI
+305 AVVRSAELRVGDHMI

-335 KIPEDV
+335 KIPDDIV
-341 VTGMTGKKTL
+341 AAMAGKITL
-351 FTYDICLMLDGQ
+351 FSYDICLLVDGQ
-363 VWQPEDYG
+363 VWQPEDYD
-371 KDVEVTISNAADA
+371 KDVEVTICDAAEKNR
-384 GGEDDISILHVKA
+384 EDRVSILHVKK
-397 SVIDRE
+397 SVIDGE
-403 GKLSEGALA
+403 GRLSEDALA
-412 AALKGLADGSVGKE
+412 AALKGLNDGSVGKE
-426 NLSTDKSSNGFSFRT
+426 NLSTDKNANRFSFKT
-441 SSFSLYLAEM
+441 SSFSMFLA
-451 KNSGQSVL
+451 QSYL
-459 LVSNSENAGD
+459 LVSNSENTGS
-469 SEAEAEQNGIV
+469 SEENGIV
-480 LKGEGSF
+480 LDDEGNF
-487 DILVTG
+487 DILITG
-493 TLETEGT
+493 TLETGGT
-500 PVLISKEVTPENVSI
+500 PVLISDSVTPENVSI

-523 VKDAEG
+523 VKDEKG

-538 PGTEPKTITD
+538 PGEEQKKITEASSK
-548 DSREV
+548 V
-553 ERSIHY
+553 EESIHY
-559 IIRVEPSQQDMIGLS
+559 IIRVEPSQEDIIGLS
-574 GTEEVHGYDTAT
+574 GTEKVHGYDTAT
-586 ENSTVTLKVRV
+586 EGSTVTLKVKV

-633 VFLSVELE
+633 VYLSVELE
-641 KDEDHDT
+641 KDEDHET
-648 DWGDWSYSWSP
+648 DWGDWSYTWSP

-799 EILSATQEI
+799 AILSATQEI

-823 AGIDITAAG
+823 AGIDIKADG
-832 RTVTDE
+832 RAVTDE

-880 SGTSTGIAAFA
+880 SGTSTGIAASA
-891 DSSSG
+891 DSTSG

>member
-1 MKKIIKGISVLL
+1 MKEIIKGISVLL
-13 TVCLLLSVTGI
+13 TVCLLLSISGI
-24 SALAETPPEDKM
+24 SALAEMSPENEGVKEEQQLAPGE
-36 VTKEPKPESVEVDVV
+36 VTVV
-51 VDAPPVETPTGQ
+51 VNTPEAPAAETPAPVASAAEAPTAEESGPEASPTEGAPTEGTTTGETPTG
-63 TSPAETPTAQTS
+63 ET
-75 TAEASTTQTSTVE
+75 TTGE
-88 ASTTQ
+88 TT
-93 TSTAEASTAQ
+93 T
-103 TSAGEASTAQTSAGE
+103 GETT
-118 ASTAQ
+118 T
-123 TSTAEA
+123 
-129 STAQTSDAVVPA
+129 
-141 EASAPAVNDGTPAS
+141 
-155 EESESK
+155 EESTSGES
-161 EPASEESESKEPAS
+161 AF
-175 EESESKEPASEEAES
+175 
-190 EKSASEEPASEESES
+190 
-205 KEPASEESESKEP
+205 
-218 ASEESASE
+218 EESASE
-226 ESASE
+226 EPVSE
-231 ESASEESASKEPES
+231 EPE
-245 KEPASEESE
+245 SEESE
-254 SKEPASEEPTSEKPA
+254 SEETKTEEPAT
-269 SEELESKEPASEE
+269 EE

-296 QADAVSESP
+296 QAAAVSESP
-305 AVLRSAELRVGDHMI
+305 AVVRSAELRVGDHMI

-341 VTGMTGKKTL
+341 VAGMTGKKTL

-363 VWQPEDYG
+363 VWQPEDHG

-397 SVIDRE
+397 SVIDGE
-403 GKLSEGALA
+403 GRLSEGALA
-412 AALKGLADGSVGKE
+412 AALKGLTDGSVGKE
-426 NLSTDKSSNGFSFRT
+426 NLSTDKSSNGLSFRT

-469 SEAEAEQNGIV
+469 GEAEAEQNGIV
-480 LKGEGSF
+480 LDGEGSF
-487 DILVTG
+487 DILITG

-500 PVLISKEVTPENVSI
+500 PVLISESVTPENVSI
-515 TVWKIDGA
+515 TVWKIDGT
-523 VKDAEG
+523 VKDVEG

-538 PGTEPKTITD
+538 PGGTEPKKITD

-553 ERSIHY
+553 EGAIHY

-586 ENSTVTLKVRV
+586 ENSTVMLKVKV

-623 YYVEVPRGGG
+623 YYVLVPRGGG
-633 VFLSVELE
+633 VYLSVELE

-659 CSEKNEDKD
+659 RSEKNEDKD

-708 GYRFVRWASSP
+708 GYRFVRWASCP

-738 VAVWDGPAWPVGG
+738 VAVWDGPAWSVGG
-751 DHDDDD
+751 DHDD

-764 DEGPDVTE
+764 DEGPDITE
-772 TVRIDQD
+772 TVRIDKD
-779 SDEELNLSSVRVTG
+779 SDEELNLSSVRVTD

-799 EILSATQEI
+799 AILSATQEI

-823 AGIDITAAG
+823 AGIDIKADG

-854 AGIQTAASAG
+854 AGIQTEASAG

-880 SGTSTGIAAFA
+880 SGTSTGIAASA
-891 DSSSG
+891 DSTSG
-896 VAIVIEGDLIT
+896 VAIVIEGDLST

>member
-24 SALAETPPEDKM
+24 SALAETPENERVKEEQQLAPAE
-36 VTKEPKPESVEVDVV
+36 VTVV

-75 TAEASTTQTSTVE
+75 PAETPTA
-88 ASTTQ
+88 Q

-103 TSAGEASTAQTSAGE
+103 TSAGEASTAQTSTAE
-118 ASTAQ
+118 ASTVQ

-175 EESESKEPASEEAES
+175 EESESEKPASEEPASEESESKEPASEEAES

-205 KEPASEESESKEP
+205 KEPASEESESEKSASEEP
-218 ASEESASE
+218 ASE
-226 ESASE
+226 
-231 ESASEESASKEPES
+231 KPE
-245 KEPASEESE
+245 
-254 SKEPASEEPTSEKPA
+254 SEEPTSEKPA

-296 QADAVSESP
+296 QAAAVSESP

-335 KIPEDV
+335 KIPDDIV
-341 VTGMTGKKTL
+341 AAMAGKITL
-351 FTYDICLMLDGQ
+351 FSYDICLLVDGQ
-363 VWQPEDYG
+363 VWQPEDYD
-371 KDVEVTISNAADA
+371 KDVEVTICDAAEKNR
-384 GGEDDISILHVKA
+384 EDRVSILHVKK
-397 SVIDRE
+397 SVIDGE
-403 GKLSEGALA
+403 GRLSEDALA
-412 AALKGLADGSVGKE
+412 AALKGLNDGSVGKE
-426 NLSTDKSSNGFSFRT
+426 NLSTDKNANRFSFKT
-441 SSFSLYLAEM
+441 SSFSMFLA
-451 KNSGQSVL
+451 QSYL
-459 LVSNSENAGD
+459 LVSNSENTGS
-469 SEAEAEQNGIV
+469 SEENGIV
-480 LKGEGSF
+480 LDDEGNF
-487 DILVTG
+487 DILITG
-493 TLETEGT
+493 TLETGGT
-500 PVLISKEVTPENVSI
+500 PVLISDSVTPENVSI

-523 VKDAEG
+523 VKDEKG

-538 PGTEPKTITD
+538 PGEEQKKITEASSK
-548 DSREV
+548 V
-553 ERSIHY
+553 EESIHY
-559 IIRVEPSQQDMIGLS
+559 IIRVEPSQEDIIGLS
-574 GTEEVHGYDTAT
+574 GTEKVHGYDTAT
-586 ENSTVTLKVRV
+586 EGSTVTLKVKV

-633 VFLSVELE
+633 VYLSVELE

-648 DWGDWSYSWSP
+648 DWGDWSYTWSP

-808 DVDRDVTVKGGTGGA
+808 DVDRDVTVKGGKEGA

-832 RTVTDE
+832 RAVTDE

-880 SGTSTGIAAFA
+880 SGTSTGIAASA
-891 DSSSG
+891 DSTSG

>member
-13 TVCLLLSVTGI
+13 TVCMLLSVTGI
-24 SALAETPPEDKM
+24 SALAETPENERGKEEQQLAPAE
-36 VTKEPKPESVEVDVV
+36 VTVV
-51 VDAPPVETPTGQ
+51 VDAPPVETTTGQ
-63 TSPAETPTAQTS
+63 TLTAEAPTSQTS
-75 TAEASTTQTSTVE
+75 TA
-88 ASTTQ
+88 
-93 TSTAEASTAQ
+93 
-103 TSAGEASTAQTSAGE
+103 EASTAQTSAGE

-161 EPASEESESKEPAS
+161 EPASEE
-175 EESESKEPASEEAES
+175 
-190 EKSASEEPASEESES
+190 
-205 KEPASEESESKEP
+205 P

-231 ESASEESASKEPES
+231 ESASEEPASEEPASEEPES

-269 SEELESKEPASEE
+269 SEELESKEPAIEE

-296 QADAVSESP
+296 QAAAVSESP
-305 AVLRSAELRVGDHMI
+305 AVVRSAELRVGDHMI

-335 KIPEDV
+335 KIPDDIV
-341 VTGMTGKKTL
+341 AGMTGKKTL
-351 FTYDICLMLDGQ
+351 FTYDICLMVDGQ
-363 VWQPEDYG
+363 VWQPEDYD
-371 KDVEVTISNAADA
+371 KDVEVTICDAAEKNR
-384 GGEDDISILHVKA
+384 EDRVSILHVKK
-397 SVIDRE
+397 SVIDGE
-403 GKLSEGALA
+403 GRLSEDALA
-412 AALKGLADGSVGKE
+412 AALKGLNDGSVGKE
-426 NLSTDKSSNGFSFRT
+426 NLSTDKNANRFSFKT
-441 SSFSLYLAEM
+441 SSFSMFLA
-451 KNSGQSVL
+451 QSYL
-459 LVSNSENAGD
+459 LVSNSENTGS
-469 SEAEAEQNGIV
+469 SEENGIV
-480 LKGEGSF
+480 LDDEGNF
-487 DILVTG
+487 DILITG
-493 TLETEGT
+493 TLETGGT
-500 PVLISKEVTPENVSI
+500 PVLISDSVTPENVSI

-538 PGTEPKTITD
+538 PGTESKTITD

-586 ENSTVTLKVRV
+586 ENSTVTLKVKV

-609 EGEKIALEKDPDGN
+609 EGEKIALEKDADGN
-623 YYVEVPRGGG
+623 YYVVVPRGGG
-633 VFLSVELE
+633 VYLSVELE

-659 CSEKNEDKD
+659 CSEKKEDKD

-708 GYRFVRWASSP
+708 GYRFVRWASCP

-738 VAVWDGPAWPVGG
+738 VAVWDGPAWSVGG
-751 DHDDDD
+751 DHD

-779 SDEELNLSSVRVTG
+779 SDEELNLSSVRVTD

-799 EILSATQEI
+799 AILSATQEI
-808 DVDRDVTVKGGTGGA
+808 DVDRDITVKGGTGGA
-823 AGIDITAAG
+823 AGIDIKADG
-832 RTVTDE
+832 RAVTDE

-846 VSAAGGNA
+846 VSAAGGDA

-880 SGTSTGIAAFA
+880 SGTSTGIAASA
-891 DSSSG
+891 DSTSG
-896 VAIVIEGDLIT
+896 VAIVIEGDLST